1 MDDIKREDF
10 MNDEMKAD
18 KPNGENDNSAPG
30 IGEDIETE
38 NRETPAEEPV
48 GEINENVSQEPEE
61 EIRPVSEEVP
71 EEKTADAWEERT
83 EEIPE
88 QKTEYTSGQRYTYNP
103 SGTVDEPSFLRAG
116 SAYTQPA
123 QGTSYP
129 YGQPMGDG
137 SAQGTPYGQPMGDR
151 SAQGPSYGQ
160 STQGTPYSQP
170 AAGTPGSSYGQ
181 SAGDRNVQGPSYSQP
196 AAGTPGSSYGQPTG
210 DRGAQGPSYGQPT
223 GDSRIQGGPH
233 GRPAQGNTYGQSSAG
248 NTQRNSYGQPTHSHD
263 QRTAPYGQ
271 ADRNRQNG
279 RFSNDGYG
287 KGGTGYSSN
296 YDSYRF
302 ETPVDPA
309 PINSEDTRYKKKKPR
324 NHEDKSGKNNSENN
338 LRKAGLI
345 AGMAAVFGLVA
356 ALVFLAV
363 TSLAGRKVSEPKA
376 ESKSEITAIPTPE
389 IAVGRPDT
397 EAETESQPAAAAYD
411 DAAEAPVLTVPQVVE
426 QCMPSMVAITNTTIE
441 EYQDFFGGRSQQ
453 ESVSAGSG
461 IIVGETETELL
472 IATNN
477 HVIQNSKDI
486 TVTFIDENVIP
497 GTIKG
502 MDADNDLAI
511 VAVKLD
517 DISQETRDAIR
528 IITIGDSDAVVV
540 GESVVAIGNALGYG
554 QSVSAGIISALNRE
568 VTIDGQSHRLL
579 QTDASINPGNSG
591 GALINMRG
599 ELIGINEVKYVDETV
614 EGVGYAIPM
623 ATAEP
628 ILDSLGSKT
637 ARQKVP
643 DDQASYI
650 GIKCIDVP
658 SYYVQAGYPSGV
670 YVSEVTEGGPAEAA
684 GLKEGDIIT
693 AIDGIG
699 VSSSSQLINY
709 LQYYAA
715 GEVIDFSVS
724 RLNDDN
730 TAFESS
736 KIAITLGS
744 KKEAGLLDDNEEP
757 ENSSDQG
764 EDTSGEEAPAE
775 EEAPEEEAPAEES
788 NGFGEFPILPDV
800 ENR

>member
-1 MDDIKREDF
+1 
-10 MNDEMKAD
+10 
-18 KPNGENDNSAPG
+18 
-30 IGEDIETE
+30 
-38 NRETPAEEPV
+38 
-48 GEINENVSQEPEE
+48 
-61 EIRPVSEEVP
+61 
-71 EEKTADAWEERT
+71 
-83 EEIPE
+83 
-88 QKTEYTSGQRYTYNP
+88 
-103 SGTVDEPSFLRAG
+103 
-116 SAYTQPA
+116 
-123 QGTSYP
+123 
-129 YGQPMGDG
+129 
-137 SAQGTPYGQPMGDR
+137 
-151 SAQGPSYGQ
+151 
-160 STQGTPYSQP
+160 
-170 AAGTPGSSYGQ
+170 
-181 SAGDRNVQGPSYSQP
+181 
-196 AAGTPGSSYGQPTG
+196 
-210 DRGAQGPSYGQPT
+210 
-223 GDSRIQGGPH
+223 
-233 GRPAQGNTYGQSSAG
+233 
-248 NTQRNSYGQPTHSHD
+248 
-263 QRTAPYGQ
+263 
-271 ADRNRQNG
+271 
-279 RFSNDGYG
+279 
-287 KGGTGYSSN
+287 
-296 YDSYRF
+296 
-302 ETPVDPA
+302 
-309 PINSEDTRYKKKKPR
+309 
-324 NHEDKSGKNNSENN
+324 
-338 LRKAGLI
+338 
-345 AGMAAVFGLVA
+345 MAAVFGLVA